1 MNSQAT
7 VSNQANSAQEIKK
20 LEQTQFN
27 LFLNVNLTL
36 KKEIEKCLKQQKKI
50 LVGGESGI
58 RDEVVKEIMAMFAE
72 FTKNIILD
80 KERVRK
86 IKNREKITARDLD
99 DQLHQANLYNWWATK
114 QVGLYYQ
121 LKKIYHLQ
129 RSKEY
134 EE

>member
-1 MNSQAT
+1 MNSQET
-7 VSNQANSAQEIKK
+7 VSNQANSAQEIKR
-20 LEQTQFN
+20 LEQTQLN
-27 LFLNVNLTL
+27 LFFNVNLTL
-36 KKEIEKCLKQQKKI
+36 KKEIEKCLKQQEKI

-58 RDEVVKEIMAMFAE
+58 RDEVVKEIMTMFAE

-80 KERVRK
+80 QERVRK

>member
-20 LEQTQFN
+20 LEQTQLN

-50 LVGGESGI
+50 LISGESGI
-58 RDEVVKEIMAMFAE
+58 RDEVVEEIMAMFAE

-80 KERVRK
+80 QERVRK

-99 DQLHQANLYNWWATK
+99 DQLHQANLYNW
-114 QVGLYYQ
+114 
-121 LKKIYHLQ
+121 
-129 RSKEY
+129 
-134 EE
+134 